1 MESTEIY
8 QRPKILIL
16 ATLSGGCRGAD
27 VAGQAHLE
35 YPPDTYIL
43 SLMSVARLVL
53 ELPFGK

>member
-16 ATLSGGCRGAD
+16 ATLSGGCRGTD

-35 YPPDTYIL
+35 
-43 SLMSVARLVL
+43 
-53 ELPFGK
+53 